1 MEFYTTTEN
10 TATREFALQQDQN
23 DPLRHMRD
31 EFLFPAPASTAT
43 RKDVIYL
50 CGNSLGLQPK
60 GTSEQ
65 LQVQLKKWGEQGVD
79 AHFEEPT
86 PWLTIDDIV
95 QESMAKI
102 VGAQA
107 SEVVVMNS
115 LTTNL
120 HLMMSCFYRPTQD
133 RHKIIT
139 EKRAFPSDTHAVTS
153 QIKNNGFDPATS
165 LIEIG
170 PREGEATLRTEDI
183 LAVIRE
189 HGDSLALCMLSGVQ
203 YSTGQF
209 FDIKTI
215 TEATHDVG
223 AFSGWDLAHAVG
235 NVVLKLHEWNCDFAC
250 WCTYKYLN
258 SGPGC
263 IGGCFVHENQGK
275 VVEMEDGTVA
285 FRNRFSGWWGH
296 RLHDRFLMNPE
307 FIPVPG
313 AYGFRLSNPPVVC
326 VACVRASLDVF
337 EKVSTCMST
346 RKQLYLVFTPSRH
359 CLLLMFRLEE
369 CFLFVRNLSSLRPI
383 LSFC

>member
-1 MEFYTTTEN
+1 MDFLNIAEDCSSI
-10 TATREFALQQDQN
+10 EFAKKMDEN
-23 DPLRHMRD
+23 DPLKHMKN
-31 EFLFPAPASTAT
+31 EFHFPTPPSTCA
-43 RKDVIYL
+43 REDVVYL

-60 GTSEQ
+60 GTAEQ
-65 LQVQLKKWGEQGVD
+65 LQIQLKKWSEQGVD

-95 QESMAKI
+95 QESMANV
-102 VGAQA
+102 VGALP

-120 HLMMSCFYRPTQD
+120 HLMLSCFYRPTAE

-153 QIKNNGFDPATS
+153 QIKYHNLDPATS
-165 LIEIG
+165 LVEIA

-183 LAVIRE
+183 LSVIRE
-189 HGDSLALCMLSGVQ
+189 HGDSLALCMLPGVQ
-203 YSTGQF
+203 YSTGQY
-209 FDIKTI
+209 FDIPRI
-215 TEATHDVG
+215 TEETHKVG

-258 SGPGC
+258 SGPGS
-263 IGGCFVHENQGK
+263 IGGCFVHENQGN
-275 VVEMEDGTVA
+275 VQQNGDGTLS

-296 RLHDRFLMNPE
+296 RLDDRFRMDPE
-307 FIPVPG
+307 FIPIPG

-326 VACVRASLDVF
+326 IACVRASLDVF
-337 EKVSTCMST
+337 EKV
-346 RKQLYLVFTPSRH
+346 
-359 CLLLMFRLEE
+359 
-369 CFLFVRNLSSLRPI
+369 
-383 LSFC
+383 

>member
-1 MEFYTTTEN
+1 MDFYNKAEEC
-10 TATREFALQQDQN
+10 ATIEFARNLDEQ
-23 DPLRHMRD
+23 DPLKHMRD
-31 EFLFPAPASTAT
+31 EFIFPNPASTAT
-43 RKDVIYL
+43 RKEVIYL

-60 GTSEQ
+60 GTAAQ

-95 QESMAKI
+95 QQSMAKI

-107 SEVVVMNS
+107 AEVVVMNS

-120 HLMMSCFYRPTQD
+120 HMMMGSFYRPTPE
-133 RHKIIT
+133 RYKIIT

-153 QIKNNGFDPATS
+153 QLKYHGFDPATS
-165 LIEIG
+165 LVEIA

-183 LAVIRE
+183 VAVIRE

-209 FDIKTI
+209 FDIQTI
-215 TEATHDVG
+215 TAETHKVG

-235 NVVLKLHEWNCDFAC
+235 NVVLQLHDWNCDFAC

-258 SGPGC
+258 SGPGS

-275 VVEMEDGTVA
+275 VVEQEDGTIA

-296 RLHDRFLMNPE
+296 RLADRFLMNPE

-337 EKVSTCMST
+337 EKVCASVVLC
-346 RKQLYLVFTPSRH
+346 RVVLSRVVL
-359 CLLLMFRLEE
+359 CRIM
-369 CFLFVRNLSSLRPI
+369 
-383 LSFC
+383 